1 MSNKLKI
8 TSKKF
13 TNLSYLLPLS
23 LTSYL
28 FFKQKFPWLPGY
40 SCPIRHATGVPCP
53 SCFLTRSICASLG
66 GDFLNA
72 FKIHLFGPPLAIL
85 LIIWSIFSLK
95 KKTLLK
101 INFKSK
107 FFQIGFLFFL
117 MYWVYRLIMY
127 FFLGVKVFPD
137 F

>member
-1 MSNKLKI
+1 MENKLKI

-13 TNLSYLLPLS
+13 TNLSYVLPIS

-72 FKIHLFGPPLAIL
+72 FKIHLFGPPLAAL
-85 LIIWSIFSLK
+85 LIIWSILCLK
-95 KKTLLK
+95 RKKILR

-107 FFQIGFLFFL
+107 FLFIGFSFFL
-117 MYWVYRLIMY
+117 TYWIYRLIMY
-127 FFLGVKVFPD
+127 FILGVKVFPD

>member
-1 MSNKLKI
+1 MRNKLKL

-13 TNLSYLLPLS
+13 TNLSYLLPIS

-28 FFKQKFPWLPGY
+28 FLKQKFPWLPGY

-72 FKIHLFGPPLAIL
+72 FKIHLFGPPLAII
-85 LIIWSIFSLK
+85 LIIWSILSLRR
-95 KKTLLK
+95 KTFLK
-101 INFKSK
+101 INFKNK
-107 FFQIGFLFFL
+107 FFYIGFLFFL
-117 MYWVYRLIMY
+117 IYWLYRLTMY
-127 FFLGVKVFPD
+127 FILGIEVFPD

>member
-1 MSNKLKI
+1 MENKLKI

-13 TNLSYLLPLS
+13 TNLSYVLPIS

-72 FKIHLFGPPLAIL
+72 FKIHLFGPPLAAL
-85 LIIWSIFSLK
+85 LIIWSILSLK
-95 KKTLLK
+95 TKKILR

-107 FFQIGFLFFL
+107 FLFIGFSFFL
-117 MYWVYRLIMY
+117 IYWIYRLIMY
-127 FFLGVKVFPD
+127 FILGVKVFPD

>member
-1 MSNKLKI
+1 MRNKLKL
-8 TSKKF
+8 TSRKF
-13 TNLSYLLPLS
+13 TNLSYLLPIS

-28 FFKQKFPWLPGY
+28 FLKQKFPWLPGY

-72 FKIHLFGPPLAIL
+72 FKIHLFGPPLAIF
-85 LIIWSIFSLK
+85 LIIWSILSFK
-95 KKTLLK
+95 KKKLLK
-101 INFKSK
+101 INFKGKS
-107 FFQIGFLFFL
+107 FYIGVFFFL
-117 MYWVYRLIMY
+117 IYWIYRLIMY
-127 FFLGVKVFPD
+127 FILGVEVFPD

>member
-1 MSNKLKI
+1 MKNKLKI

-13 TNLSYLLPLS
+13 TNLSYALPIS

-28 FFKQKFPWLPGY
+28 FFKQRFPWLPGY

-72 FKIHLFGPPLAIL
+72 FKIHLFGPPLAAL
-85 LIIWSIFSLK
+85 LLIWSILSLK
-95 KKTLLK
+95 RKKILR
-101 INFKSK
+101 INFNSK
-107 FFQIGFLFFL
+107 FLFVGFSIFL
-117 MYWVYRLIMY
+117 IYWIYRLFVY
-127 FFLGVKVFPD
+127 FILGIKVFPE

>member
-1 MSNKLKI
+1 MKNKLKI

-13 TNLSYLLPLS
+13 TNLSYALPIS

-28 FFKQKFPWLPGY
+28 FFKQRFPWLPGY

-72 FKIHLFGPPLAIL
+72 FKIHLFGPPFAAL
-85 LIIWSIFSLK
+85 LLIWSILSLRRK
-95 KKTLLK
+95 KILR

-107 FFQIGFLFFL
+107 FLFVGFSLFL
-117 MYWVYRLIMY
+117 IYWIYRLFMY
-127 FFLGVKVFPD
+127 FILGVKVFPE

>member
-1 MSNKLKI
+1 MRNKLKL

-13 TNLSYLLPLS
+13 TNLSYLLPIS

-66 GDFLNA
+66 GDFLKA
-72 FKIHLFGPPLAIL
+72 FKFHLFGPPLAIL
-85 LIIWSIFSLK
+85 LIIWSILSFKEK
-95 KKTLLK
+95 KLLK
-101 INFKSK
+101 INFKGKS
-107 FFQIGFLFFL
+107 FYIGVFFFL
-117 MYWVYRLIMY
+117 VYWIYRLIM
-127 FFLGVKVFPD
+127 FFILGVKVFPE

>member
-1 MSNKLKI
+1 MSNKLKL

-13 TNLSYLLPLS
+13 TNLSYFLPLS

-66 GDFLNA
+66 GDFFNA
-72 FKIHLFGPPLAIL
+72 FKIHIFGPPLAIL
-85 LIIWSIFSLK
+85 LIMWSILSLRRK
-95 KKTLLK
+95 KLLK

-107 FFQIGFLFFL
+107 FFHIGFLFFL
-117 MYWVYRLIMY
+117 MYWVYRLIM
-127 FFLGVKVFPD
+127 FFLLGEKVFPD

>member
-1 MSNKLKI
+1 MRNKIKL

-13 TNLSYLLPLS
+13 TNLSYLLPIS

-28 FFKQKFPWLPGY
+28 FLKQKFPWLPGY

-72 FKIHLFGPPLAIL
+72 FKIHLFGPPLAVF
-85 LIIWSIFSLK
+85 LIIWSILSLRR
-95 KKTLLK
+95 KTVLK
-101 INFKSK
+101 INFKNK
-107 FFQIGFLFFL
+107 FFYIGFLFFL
-117 MYWVYRLIMY
+117 IYWLYRLTMY
-127 FFLGVKVFPD
+127 FILGIEVFPD

>member
-1 MSNKLKI
+1 MRSALKL

-13 TNLSYLLPLS
+13 TNLSYFLPIS

-28 FFKQKFPWLPGY
+28 YFKQKFPWLPGY

-72 FKIHLFGPPLAIL
+72 FKIHLFGPPLAAL
-85 LIIWSIFSLK
+85 LIIWSILSLK
-95 KKTLLK
+95 RKKILR

-107 FFQIGFLFFL
+107 FLFIGFSFFL
-117 MYWVYRLIMY
+117 TYWIYRLIMY
-127 FFLGVKVFPD
+127 FILGVKVFPD

>member
-1 MSNKLKI
+1 MGNKLKI
-8 TSKKF
+8 TSRKF
-13 TNLSYLLPLS
+13 TNLSYALPLS

-72 FKIHLFGPPLAIL
+72 FKIHLFGPPLAIFLVMWSILSLKRKKL
-85 LIIWSIFSLK
+85 LI
-95 KKTLLK
+95 

-107 FFQIGFLFFL
+107 FFFIGFLFFL
-117 MYWVYRLIMY
+117 IYWAYRILMY
-127 FFLGVKVFPD
+127 FILGIDVFPE

>member
-1 MSNKLKI
+1 MRKKLKL

-13 TNLSYLLPLS
+13 TNLSYLLPVS

-28 FFKQKFPWLPGY
+28 FLKQKFPWLPGY

-72 FKIHLFGPPLAIL
+72 FKLHLFGPPLAIF
-85 LIIWSIFSLK
+85 LIIWSILSLRR
-95 KKTLLK
+95 KTFLK
-101 INFKSK
+101 ISFKNK
-107 FFQIGFLFFL
+107 FFYMGFLFFL
-117 MYWVYRLIMY
+117 IYWLYRLTMY
-127 FFLGVKVFPD
+127 FILGIKVFPD

>member
-1 MSNKLKI
+1 MRNKLKL

-13 TNLSYLLPLS
+13 TNLSYLLPIS

-28 FFKQKFPWLPGY
+28 FLKQKFPWLPGY

-72 FKIHLFGPPLAIL
+72 FKIHIFGPPLAII
-85 LIIWSIFSLK
+85 LIIWSILSLRR
-95 KKTLLK
+95 KTFLK
-101 INFKSK
+101 INFKNK
-107 FFQIGFLFFL
+107 FFYIGFLFFL
-117 MYWVYRLIMY
+117 MYWFYRLIMY
-127 FFLGVKVFPD
+127 FILGIEVFPE

>member
-1 MSNKLKI
+1 MRNKLKL

-13 TNLSYLLPLS
+13 TNLSYLLPIS

-28 FFKQKFPWLPGY
+28 FLKQKFPWLPGY

-72 FKIHLFGPPLAIL
+72 FKIHLFGPPLAVF
-85 LIIWSIFSLK
+85 LIIWSILSLRR
-95 KKTLLK
+95 KTVLK
-101 INFKSK
+101 INFKNK
-107 FFQIGFLFFL
+107 FFYIGFLFFL
-117 MYWVYRLIMY
+117 IYWLYRLTMY
-127 FFLGVKVFPD
+127 FILGIEVFPD

>member
-1 MSNKLKI
+1 MRNKLKL

-13 TNLSYLLPLS
+13 TNLSYLLPIS

-28 FFKQKFPWLPGY
+28 FLKQKFPWLPGY
-40 SCPIRHATGVPCP
+40 SCPIRHATGMPCP

-72 FKIHLFGPPLAIL
+72 FKIHLFGPPLAIF
-85 LIIWSIFSLK
+85 LIIWSILSFK
-95 KKTLLK
+95 KKKLLK
-101 INFKSK
+101 INFKGKS
-107 FFQIGFLFFL
+107 FYIGVFLFL
-117 MYWVYRLIMY
+117 IYWIYRLTMY
-127 FFLGVKVFPD
+127 FILRVEVFPN

>member
-1 MSNKLKI
+1 MRNKLKL

-13 TNLSYLLPLS
+13 TNLSYLLPIS

-28 FFKQKFPWLPGY
+28 FLKQKFPWLPGY

-72 FKIHLFGPPLAIL
+72 FKMHLFGPPLAIF
-85 LIIWSIFSLK
+85 LIIWSILSLRR
-95 KKTLLK
+95 KTFLK
-101 INFKSK
+101 INFKNK
-107 FFQIGFLFFL
+107 FFYIGFLFFL
-117 MYWVYRLIMY
+117 IYWLYRLTMY
-127 FFLGVKVFPD
+127 FILGIKVFPD

>member
-1 MSNKLKI
+1 MENKLKI

-13 TNLSYLLPLS
+13 TNLSYVLPIS

-72 FKIHLFGPPLAIL
+72 FKIHLFGPPLAAL
-85 LIIWSIFSLK
+85 LIIWSILSLK
-95 KKTLLK
+95 RKKILR

-107 FFQIGFLFFL
+107 FLFIGFSSFL
-117 MYWVYRLIMY
+117 IYWIYRLIMY
-127 FFLGVKVFPD
+127 FILGVKVFPD

>member
-1 MSNKLKI
+1 MRNKLKL

-13 TNLSYLLPLS
+13 TNLSYLLPIS

-28 FFKQKFPWLPGY
+28 FLKQKFPWLPGY

-72 FKIHLFGPPLAIL
+72 FKIHLFGPPLAII
-85 LIIWSIFSLK
+85 LIIWSILSLRRK
-95 KKTLLK
+95 SLLK
-101 INFKSK
+101 INCKSK
-107 FFQIGFLFFL
+107 FFYIGFSFFL
-117 MYWVYRLIMY
+117 IYWIYRLTMY
-127 FFLGVKVFPD
+127 FLIGVKVFPS

>member
-1 MSNKLKI
+1 MRNKLKL

-13 TNLSYLLPLS
+13 TNLSYLLPIS

-28 FFKQKFPWLPGY
+28 FFKQRFPWLPGY

-66 GDFLNA
+66 GDFSNA
-72 FKIHLFGPPLAIL
+72 FKIHLFGPPFAIF
-85 LIIWSIFSLK
+85 LIIWSILSLRRK
-95 KKTLLK
+95 SLLK

-107 FFQIGFLFFL
+107 FFYIGFSFFL
-117 MYWVYRLIMY
+117 IYWIYRLTMY
-127 FFLGVKVFPD
+127 FLIGVKVFPS

>member
-1 MSNKLKI
+1 MENKLKI

-13 TNLSYLLPLS
+13 TNLSYVLPIS

-72 FKIHLFGPPLAIL
+72 FKIHLFGPPLAAF
-85 LIIWSIFSLK
+85 LIIWSILSLK
-95 KKTLLK
+95 RKKILR

-107 FFQIGFLFFL
+107 FLFIGFSFFL
-117 MYWVYRLIMY
+117 IYWIYRLIMY
-127 FFLGVKVFPD
+127 FILGVKVFPD

>member
-1 MSNKLKI
+1 MGNKLKI
-8 TSKKF
+8 TSRKF
-13 TNLSYLLPLS
+13 TNLSYALPLS

-72 FKIHLFGPPLAIL
+72 FKIHLFGPPLAIFLVMWSILSLKRKKL
-85 LIIWSIFSLK
+85 LII
-95 KKTLLK
+95 
-101 INFKSK
+101 NFKRK
-107 FFQIGFLFFL
+107 FFFIGFLFFL
-117 MYWVYRLIMY
+117 IYWAYRIFMY
-127 FFLGVKVFPD
+127 FILEIDVFPE

>member
-1 MSNKLKI
+1 MRNKLKLR
-8 TSKKF
+8 SKKF
-13 TNLSYLLPLS
+13 TNLSYLLPIS

-72 FKIHLFGPPLAIL
+72 FKIHLFGPPLAAL
-85 LIIWSIFSLK
+85 LIIWSILSLK
-95 KKTLLK
+95 RKKILR

-107 FFQIGFLFFL
+107 FLFIGFSFFL
-117 MYWVYRLIMY
+117 TYWIYRLIMY
-127 FFLGVKVFPD
+127 FILGVKVFPD

>member
-1 MSNKLKI
+1 MRSALKL

-13 TNLSYLLPLS
+13 TNLSYFLPIS

-28 FFKQKFPWLPGY
+28 YFKQKFPWLPGY

-66 GDFLNA
+66 GDFLGA
-72 FKIHLFGPPLAIL
+72 FKIHLFGPPLALL
-85 LIIWSIFSLK
+85 LIIWSLLSLK
-95 KKTLLK
+95 RKRFLK
-101 INFKSK
+101 INSNSK
-107 FFQIGFLFFL
+107 FFSIGILFFL
-117 MYWVYRLIMY
+117 IYWIYRLIM
-127 FFLGVKVFPD
+127 FFILGVEVFPE

>member
-1 MSNKLKI
+1 MSNKLKL

-13 TNLSYLLPLS
+13 TNFSYFLPLS

-66 GDFLNA
+66 GDFFNA
-72 FKIHLFGPPLAIL
+72 FKIHIFGPPLAIL
-85 LIIWSIFSLK
+85 LIMWSILSLRRK
-95 KKTLLK
+95 KLLK

-107 FFQIGFLFFL
+107 FFHIGFLFFL
-117 MYWVYRLIMY
+117 MYWVYRLIM
-127 FFLGVKVFPD
+127 FFLLGEKVFPD

>member
-1 MSNKLKI
+1 MRNKLTI

-13 TNLSYLLPLS
+13 TNLSYLLPIS

-28 FFKQKFPWLPGY
+28 FFKQKFPSLPGY

-66 GDFLNA
+66 GDFFNA

-85 LIIWSIFSLK
+85 LIMWSILSLRR
-95 KKTLLK
+95 KTLLK

-107 FFQIGFLFFL
+107 FFHIGFLFFL

>member
-1 MSNKLKI
+1 MENKLKI

-13 TNLSYLLPLS
+13 TNLSYVLPIS

-72 FKIHLFGPPLAIL
+72 FKIHLFGPPLAAL
-85 LIIWSIFSLK
+85 LIIWSILSLK
-95 KKTLLK
+95 RKKILR

-107 FFQIGFLFFL
+107 FLFIGFSFFL
-117 MYWVYRLIMY
+117 IYWIYRLMMY
-127 FFLGVKVFPD
+127 FILGVEVFPD

>member
-13 TNLSYLLPLS
+13 TNLSYFLPLS

-28 FFKQKFPWLPGY
+28 FFKQKFPSLPGY

-85 LIIWSIFSLK
+85 LIMWSILSLK

-107 FFQIGFLFFL
+107 FFHIGFLFFL

>member
-1 MSNKLKI
+1 MENKLKI

-13 TNLSYLLPLS
+13 TNLSYVLPIS

-72 FKIHLFGPPLAIL
+72 FKIHLFGPPLAAL
-85 LIIWSIFSLK
+85 LIIWSILCLK
-95 KKTLLK
+95 RKKILR

-107 FFQIGFLFFL
+107 FLFIGFSFFL
-117 MYWVYRLIMY
+117 TYWIYRLIMY
-127 FFLGVKVFPD
+127 FILGVKVFQD

>member
-1 MSNKLKI
+1 MRNKLKL
-8 TSKKF
+8 TSRKF
-13 TNLSYLLPLS
+13 TNLSYLLPIS

-28 FFKQKFPWLPGY
+28 FLKQKFPWLPGY

-72 FKIHLFGPPLAIL
+72 FKIHLFGPPLAIF
-85 LIIWSIFSLK
+85 LIIWSILSFK
-95 KKTLLK
+95 KKKLLK
-101 INFKSK
+101 INFKGKS
-107 FFQIGFLFFL
+107 FYIGVFLFL
-117 MYWVYRLIMY
+117 IYWIYRLTMY
-127 FFLGVKVFPD
+127 FILRVEVFPN

>member
-1 MSNKLKI
+1 MENKLKI

-13 TNLSYLLPLS
+13 TNLSYVLPIS

-72 FKIHLFGPPLAIL
+72 FKIHLFGPPLAAL
-85 LIIWSIFSLK
+85 LIIWSILSLK
-95 KKTLLK
+95 RKKIIR

-107 FFQIGFLFFL
+107 FLFIGFSFFL
-117 MYWVYRLIMY
+117 TYWIYRLIMY
-127 FFLGVKVFPD
+127 FILGVKVFPD

>member
-1 MSNKLKI
+1 MRNKLKL

-13 TNLSYLLPLS
+13 TNLSYLLPIS

-28 FFKQKFPWLPGY
+28 FLKQKFPWLPGY

-72 FKIHLFGPPLAIL
+72 FKLHLFGPPLAIF
-85 LIIWSIFSLK
+85 LIIWSILSLRRK
-95 KKTLLK
+95 KILR

-107 FFQIGFLFFL
+107 FLFVGFSLFL
-117 MYWVYRLIMY
+117 IYWIYRLFMY
-127 FFLGVKVFPD
+127 FILGVKVFPE

>member
-1 MSNKLKI
+1 MRNKLKL

-13 TNLSYLLPLS
+13 TNLSYLLPIS

-28 FFKQKFPWLPGY
+28 FLKQKFPWLPGY

-72 FKIHLFGPPLAIL
+72 FKIHLFGPPLAIF
-85 LIIWSIFSLK
+85 LIIWSILSFK
-95 KKTLLK
+95 KKKLLK
-101 INFKSK
+101 INFKGKS
-107 FFQIGFLFFL
+107 FYIGVFFFL
-117 MYWVYRLIMY
+117 IYWIYRLTMY
-127 FFLGVKVFPD
+127 FILGVEVFPN